1 MAFYVGS
8 LKTDFDVEG
17 GGRALR
23 NHSQHHVC
31 LSKHPMNF
39 MIPMFRV
46 FCEVL
51 VLLLSHL

>member
-8 LKTDFDVEG
+8 LKVDFDVEG

-39 MIPMFRV
+39 MILMFRA

-51 VLLLSHL
+51 VL